1 MKIIIV
7 EYNMYSKSNYA
18 RLGVEL
24 LTQKGYDVRL
34 WDITSIAKPIYF
46 NNYTLPAHQVLPQEV
61 RDKIIFIQKRDHFH
75 DLVKGLTNDDIVIV
89 PSNLNTVFSYAVEI
103 FTLYN
108 IRFGTYLLTTFLGIN
123 CKLTLFQLVKFHLR
137 NPISSF
143 KKIIFKFYNK
153 HRLPVWAPEFILVG
167 GEEESQ
173 RVASFST
180 SDSFPHVIKA
190 HTFDYDTYLREEN
203 YNRDRIIKGKEYAV
217 FIDEY
222 LTQYDC
228 QDFVESQASPVIT
241 AEEYYPSLNKLFE
254 YIENQFNLEVIVAA
268 HPLSNYDKSS
278 NPYNNRKM
286 ICHETINLVKHSTL
300 VLTHNSTSLCFAV
313 LYYKPMVFLAHKAFS
328 DPLKNLRIQLIAKYF
343 GVTPIELSNNNRY
356 FNPLPMVD
364 SDTYD
369 RYKFTWI
376 KEKGTKE
383 KYIWDIFSDYLK
395 K

>member
-1 MKIIIV
+1 
-7 EYNMYSKSNYA
+7 MYSKSNYA

-24 LTQKGYDVRL
+24 LTHKGYDVRL

-46 NNYTLPAHQVLPQEV
+46 NKYTLPAHQVLPQEV
-61 RDKIIFIQKRDHFH
+61 RDKIIFTKNRDHFH
-75 DLVKGLTNDDIVIV
+75 DLVKSLTNNDIVIV

-228 QDFVESQASPVIT
+228 QDFVEDQTSPIIT
-241 AEEYYPSLNKLFE
+241 AKKYYPSLNKLLE
-254 YIENQFNLEVIVAA
+254 YIENQFNLEVIIAA
-268 HPLSNYDKSS
+268 HPLSNYDNSS
-278 NPYNNRKM
+278 NPYDNRKM
-286 ICHETINLVKHSTL
+286 ICHKTINLVKHSTL
-300 VLTHNSTSLCFAV
+300 VLTHFSTSISFAV
-313 LYYKPMVFLAHKAFS
+313 LYYKPMVFLTHQAFS
-328 DPLKNLRIQLIAKYF
+328 DPLKRLRLPLVAKYF

-356 FNPLPMVD
+356 FNSLPMVD
-364 SDTYD
+364 NDTYD